1 MKRLMSKMKLGS
13 KLLLMV
19 GLPVLVMT
27 LVAIQLVLD
36 SIDEAQRAGYMEK
49 LLVLAE
55 ADARLLN
62 ALQTEEQVS
71 NAFLDSRGKQ
81 GKSALTEAVA
91 DTDRA
96 LAEYQAALDALGV
109 PDSLRLE
116 RRIAA
121 IEESLAAAFDIRPR
135 VMAARTR
142 AYKVRHLFEPAE
154 RALLDLLGIVPWES
168 PDKGVAVQSEVFSLL
183 ERLKWLGRREQAL
196 LQRAFANDQFMGR
209 DFVTFSRIMG
219 QRKELSSRL
228 LEMAEPEVIEAYQAA
243 VEGADGKA
251 VEAMRQKA
259 FEASDYG
266 AFAISP
272 EEWSTAS
279 TRVLNA
285 LDALAKGVEKQA
297 REMEHQMLVEA
308 DRALWS
314 TVGLLLAASL
324 GTGFIGFVVLRNVRS
339 GISKAVESALRIADG
354 DLEQRLEAHSDDEIG
369 DLLRALSRMQSELKK
384 RIDREAESA
393 AANLR
398 IRRALDNVSVPVTV
412 SNEENALIY
421 FNKAA
426 EALFREMAP
435 AWRKTAPDF
444 DVDKLIGQPLSRY
457 FQQGEFKRAY
467 TAKLENERVIEGE
480 IAERQMR
487 LVASPVYDE
496 DGNYQGRVTQ
506 WHDRTVELAE
516 AEEERRRL
524 EQERR
529 IAAENQRI
537 RTSLDNASS
546 NVMLADNDGRIIY
559 LNRNARALFEGIE
572 DDLRRE
578 LPQFDARN
586 LVGASIDLFHKN
598 PAHQRQL
605 LATLKDTH
613 VADIEVAGR
622 HMRITATPVIDE
634 DGIRLGTTV
643 EWLDRTQEV
652 AVEREIDTLVEAA
665 RRGDLGLRIVLE
677 GKQGFF
683 RQLGQGFNA
692 LLDEL
697 SDVFDTIGDVM
708 SRMSSGQLDVRIEKE
723 YQGAFG
729 RVRDDINTTLER
741 LADVIERLTR
751 IGSEVDTAA
760 SEISA
765 GNANLSARTEQ
776 QASSLEET
784 ASSMEELTSTV
795 RNNAENAR
803 QADLLAANARQLAER
818 GGDVVR
824 QAVEA
829 MQQIDASSNEIAEI
843 IGVIDEIA
851 FQTNLLA
858 LNASVEAA
866 RAGEQGR
873 GFAVVATEVRNL
885 ASRSADAA
893 KEIKDLI
900 RDSVEKV
907 SVGSELVNASG
918 ETLGE
923 IVDSVKKVGDIVAE
937 ISAASAEQAAGI
949 DQVNRAVTAM
959 DEVTQQNAALAE
971 QTAAASQAMS
981 ENAREMRNVLAFFK
995 GVSVASAPAK
1005 PAAPRAVAPSTPSRP
1020 VKVPSRQQVSTVDEE
1035 EDEWEEF

>member
-1 MKRLMSKMKLGS
+1 MNRMMSKMKLGS
-13 KLLLMV
+13 KLLLMA
-19 GLPVLVMT
+19 GLPLLVMA
-27 LVAIQLVLD
+27 LVSVQLVRS
-36 SIDEAQRAGYMEK
+36 SIDEAERADRMER
-49 LLVLAE
+49 VLALSE
-55 ADARLLN
+55 AAAGLLN
-62 ALQTEEQVS
+62 AVQGEEQAAAV
-71 NAFLDSRGKQ
+71 FLDARGKQ
-81 GKSALTEAVA
+81 GGPALEQAVA
-91 DTDRA
+91 ESEKRLLDYR
-96 LAEYQAALDALGV
+96 AALETLGE
-109 PDSLRLE
+109 PASARLQ

-121 IEESLAAAFDIRPR
+121 IAETLDAVEKIRPKVLAAK
-135 VMAARTR
+135 MR
-142 AYKVRHLFEPAE
+142 AYKMKRVYEPAE
-154 RALLDLLGIVPWES
+154 RALLDLLDAVPWES
-168 PDKGVAVQSEVFSLL
+168 PDKMVATQSEVFALL
-183 ERLKWLGRREQAL
+183 ERLKWIDRREQVL
-196 LQRAFANDQFMGR
+196 LRRTFANDQFTGR
-209 DFVTFSRIMG
+209 DFVIFSNLMG
-219 QRKELSSRL
+219 QRKEFALRL
-228 LEMAEPEVIEAYQAA
+228 VEMAQPPVIAAYRKV
-243 VEGADGKA
+243 VEGPDGRA
-251 VEAMRQKA
+251 VAAMRQKA

-272 EEWSTAS
+272 EEWDAVSA
-279 TRVLNA
+279 RVSE
-285 LDALAKGVEKQA
+285 ALATLAADVERQA
-297 REMEHQMLVEA
+297 RATEHRMLVQA
-308 DRALWS
+308 DRALW
-314 TVGLLLAASL
+314 TTIGLLLLATL
-324 GTGFIGFVVLRNVRS
+324 GTGLIGFVVLRNVRT
-339 GISKAVESALRIADG
+339 GISQAVESALRIADG
-354 DLEQRLEAHSDDEIG
+354 DLEQRLDVRSEDEIG
-369 DLLRALSRMQSELKK
+369 ELLRALSRMQSELKK
-384 RIDREAESA
+384 RIDREAEIA

-398 IRRALDNVSVPVTV
+398 IRRALDNVSAPVTV

-426 EALFREMAP
+426 EALFRDMAP
-435 AWRKTAPDF
+435 VWRKTAPDF
-444 DVDKLIGQPLSRY
+444 DVDDLIGQPLSRY
-457 FQQGEFKRAY
+457 FQEGDFKRAY
-467 TAKLENERVIEGE
+467 TARLEDERVIEGE
-480 IAERQMR
+480 IAGRQMR

-537 RTSLDNASS
+537 RTSLDNAGS
-546 NVMLADNDGRIIY
+546 NVMLVDNAGCIIY
-559 LNRNARALFEGIE
+559 LNRNAQALFDGMQ
-572 DDLRRE
+572 DD
-578 LPQFDARN
+578 LPQFDSSA
-586 LVGASIDLFHKN
+586 LVGAAIDVFDGVPEL
-598 PAHQRQL
+598 RRER
-605 LATLKDTH
+605 LASLKDTE
-613 VADIEVAGR
+613 VADIDLGGR
-622 HMRITATPVIDE
+622 HLRITATPVIDE
-634 DGIRLGTTV
+634 QGGRLGTTV
-643 EWLDRTQEV
+643 EWLDRTQEI

-665 RRGDLGLRIVLE
+665 RRGNLEQRIVLD
-677 GKQGFF
+677 GKQGFLL
-683 RQLGQGFNA
+683 RLGRGFNA

-697 SDVFDTIGDVM
+697 ADVFGTIGDVM
-708 SRMSSGQLDVRIEKE
+708 SRMSSGQLDVRIEKA

-729 RVRDDINTTLER
+729 QVRDDINITLER
-741 LADVIERLTR
+741 LADVIERLMR

-760 SEISA
+760 GEISS

-803 QADLLAANARQLAER
+803 QADQLAANARRLAER

-824 QAVEA
+824 QAVDA

-907 SVGSELVNASG
+907 NVGSELVNASG

-937 ISAASAEQAAGI
+937 ISAASAEQASGI

-981 ENAREMRNVLAFFK
+981 ENAREMRKVLAFFK
-995 GVSVASAPAK
+995 GVEVGATAVSSVPET
-1005 PAAPRAVAPSTPSRP
+1005 TPSPPPGRAARP
-1020 VKVPSRQQVSTVDEE
+1020 VPEAVVSGDE
-1035 EDEWEEF
+1035 EDEWEAF

>member
-1 MKRLMSKMKLGS
+1 MNRLVSKMKLGS

-19 GLPVLVMT
+19 GLPVVVMA
-27 LVAIQLVLD
+27 LVAVQLVIG
-36 SIDEAQRAGYMEK
+36 SIDEAERAGRMEK
-49 LLVLAE
+49 LLVLSGM
-55 ADARLLN
+55 DATLLN
-62 ALQTEEQVS
+62 ALQTEEQAS
-71 NAFLDSRGKQ
+71 NVFLDSRGKR
-81 GKSALTEAVA
+81 GKDALIKAAAE
-91 DTDRA
+91 TDRA
-96 LAEYQAALDALGV
+96 LAAYQAVRDALGT
-109 PDSLRLE
+109 PDSPRLE

-121 IEESLAAAFDIRPR
+121 IDETLAAALDIRPR
-135 VMAARTR
+135 VKAARTR

-154 RALLDLLGIVPWES
+154 RALLDLLDTVPWES
-168 PDKGVAVQSEVFSLL
+168 PDKDVAAQSEVFSLL
-183 ERLKWLGRREQAL
+183 EHLKWLGRREQDL
-196 LQRAFANDQFMGR
+196 LQRTFANDQFVGR
-209 DFVTFSRIMG
+209 DFVTFSHIMG

-228 LEMAEPEVIEAYQAA
+228 IEMADPEVIEAYQA
-243 VEGADGKA
+243 VTESVDGKA

-272 EEWSTAS
+272 EEWAAAS
-279 TRVLNA
+279 ARVSKA
-285 LDALAKGVEKQA
+285 LDALATRVEKQA
-297 REMEHQMLVEA
+297 REMEHQMLVDA

-339 GISKAVESALRIADG
+339 GISQAVDSALRIADG

-369 DLLRALSRMQSELKK
+369 DLLRALSRTQTELKK
-384 RIDREAESA
+384 RIDREAEIA

-467 TAKLENERVIEGE
+467 TAKLEDERVIEGE

-559 LNRNARALFEGIE
+559 LNRNAQALFEDME
-572 DDLRRE
+572 DDLRRD
-578 LPQFDARN
+578 LPQFDAQA
-586 LVGASIDLFHKN
+586 LMGASIDVFHKH
-598 PAHQRQL
+598 PEHQRQL
-605 LATLKDTH
+605 LAGLKDTH
-613 VADIEVAGR
+613 VADIEVGGR
-622 HMRITATPVIDE
+622 HMRITATPVIDG
-634 DGIRLGTTV
+634 DGTRLGTTV

-665 RRGDLGLRIVLE
+665 RRGDLGQRIVLD

-683 RQLGQGFNA
+683 RQLGQGSNA

-697 SDVFDTIGDVM
+697 SDVFETIGDVM

-723 YQGAFG
+723 YQGTF
-729 RVRDDINTTLER
+729 RQVRDDINTTLER
-741 LADVIERLTR
+741 LADVIERLMR
-751 IGSEVDTAA
+751 IGGEVDTAA
-760 SEISA
+760 GEISS

-803 QADLLAANARQLAER
+803 QADQLAASARQLAER

-824 QAVEA
+824 QAIEA

-907 SVGSELVNASG
+907 NVGSELVNASG

-971 QTAAASQAMS
+971 ETAAASQAMS

-995 GVSVASAPAK
+995 GVKVTPVAASSSPAPRPSVQPTTPR
-1005 PAAPRAVAPSTPSRP
+1005 PAAPPREITAAA
-1020 VKVPSRQQVSTVDEE
+1020 DD

>member
-1 MKRLMSKMKLGS
+1 MKLGS

-19 GLPVLVMT
+19 GLPVVVMA
-27 LVAIQLVLD
+27 LVAVQLVIG
-36 SIDEAQRAGYMEK
+36 SIDEAERAGHMEK
-49 LLVLAE
+49 LLTLSE
-55 ADARLLN
+55 MDAKLLN
-62 ALQTEEQVS
+62 ALQTEEQASSV
-71 NAFLDSRGKQ
+71 FLDSRGKR
-81 GKSALTEAVA
+81 GKDTLLEAVA
-91 DTDRA
+91 ETDRT
-96 LAEYQAALDALGV
+96 LAAYRAARDALGT
-109 PDSLRLE
+109 PDSPRLE

-121 IEESLAAAFDIRPR
+121 IDETLAAALDIRPR

-154 RALLDLLGIVPWES
+154 RALLDLLDTVPWES
-168 PDKGVAVQSEVFSLL
+168 PDKDVAAQSEVFSLL
-183 ERLKWLGRREQAL
+183 ERLKWLGRREQEL
-196 LQRAFANDQFMGR
+196 LQRTFANDQFVGR
-209 DFVTFSRIMG
+209 DFVTFSHIMG

-228 LEMAEPEVIEAYQAA
+228 LEMAGPEVIEAYRALTES
-243 VEGADGKA
+243 VDGKA

-272 EEWSTAS
+272 EEWTAAS
-279 TRVLNA
+279 ARVSEA
-285 LDALAKGVEKQA
+285 LDALATRVEKQA
-297 REMEHQMLVEA
+297 REMEHQMLVDA

-324 GTGFIGFVVLRNVRS
+324 GTGLIGFVVLRNVRS
-339 GISKAVESALRIADG
+339 GISQAVDSALRIAEG

-369 DLLRALSRMQSELKK
+369 DLLRALSRMQTELKK
-384 RIDREAESA
+384 RIDREAEIA

-457 FQQGEFKRAY
+457 FQQGDFKRAY
-467 TAKLENERVIEGE
+467 TAKLEDERVIEGE

-529 IAAENQRI
+529 VAAENQRI

-559 LNRNARALFEGIE
+559 LNRNAQALFEEME
-572 DDLRRE
+572 DDLRRD
-578 LPQFDARN
+578 LPQFDARA
-586 LVGASIDLFHKN
+586 LMGASIDVFHKR
-598 PAHQRQL
+598 PEHQRQL
-605 LATLKDTH
+605 LAGLKDTH
-613 VADIEVAGR
+613 VADIEVGGR

-634 DGIRLGTTV
+634 DGTRLGTTV

-665 RRGDLGLRIVLE
+665 RRGDLGQRIVLD
-677 GKQGFF
+677 GKQRFF

-697 SDVFDTIGDVM
+697 SDVFETIGDVM

-723 YQGAFG
+723 YQGTF
-729 RVRDDINTTLER
+729 RQVRDDINTTLER
-741 LADVIERLTR
+741 LADVIERLMR
-751 IGSEVDTAA
+751 IGGEVDTAA
-760 SEISA
+760 SEISS

-803 QADLLAANARQLAER
+803 QADQLAASARQLAER

-824 QAVEA
+824 QAIEA

-893 KEIKDLI
+893 KEVKDLI

-907 SVGSELVNASG
+907 NVGSELVNASG

-949 DQVNRAVTAM
+949 DQVNRAVNAM

-971 QTAAASQAMS
+971 ETAAASQAMS

-995 GVSVASAPAK
+995 GVKVTPVAAPSSSPAPRPSVQPPPPR
-1005 PAAPRAVAPSTPSRP
+1005 PAAPPREITAAAD
-1020 VKVPSRQQVSTVDEE
+1020 DEE
-1035 EDEWEEF
+1035 EWEEF

>member
-27 LVAIQLVLD
+27 LVALQLVFD
-36 SIDEAQRAGYMEK
+36 SIDEAERARQMEK
-49 LLVLAE
+49 LLTLAE

-62 ALQTEEQVS
+62 GLQTEEQAS
-71 NAFLDSRGKQ
+71 TAFLDSRGKQ
-81 GKSALTEAVA
+81 GKSALTEAVSE
-91 DTDRA
+91 TDRV
-96 LAEYQAALDALGV
+96 LADYRAVRDALGT
-109 PDSLRLE
+109 PDSPRLE

-121 IEESLAAAFDIRPR
+121 IDETLAAALAIRPR

-154 RALLDLLGIVPWES
+154 RALLDLLDTVLWES
-168 PDKGVAVQSEVFSLL
+168 PDKDVAAQSEVFSLL
-183 ERLKWLGRREQAL
+183 EHLKWLGRREQDL
-196 LQRAFANDQFMGR
+196 LQRTFANDRFVGR
-209 DFVTFSRIMG
+209 DLVTFGHIMG
-219 QRKELSSRL
+219 QRRELSSRL
-228 LEMAEPEVIEAYQAA
+228 LEMAEPEVIEAYRA
-243 VEGADGKA
+243 VTEGADGKT
-251 VEAMRQKA
+251 VESMRQKA
-259 FEASDYG
+259 FDASDSG
-266 AFAISP
+266 AFAVSP
-272 EEWSTAS
+272 EEWKVVS
-279 TRVLNA
+279 TRVLTA
-285 LDALAKGVEKQA
+285 LDTLAREVEKQA
-297 REMEHQMLVEA
+297 REMEHRMLANA

-314 TVGLLLAASL
+314 TIGLLLAATL
-324 GTGFIGFVVLRNVRS
+324 GTAFIGFTVLRNVRS
-339 GISKAVESALRIADG
+339 GISQAVESALRIADG
-354 DLEQRLEAHSDDEIG
+354 DLEQHLDAPSDDEIG
-369 DLLRALSRMQSELKK
+369 DLLRALSRMQGELKK
-384 RIDREAESA
+384 RIDHEAGSA

-412 SNEENALIY
+412 SNEENSLIY

-435 AWRKTAPDF
+435 AWRRTAPDF

-457 FQQGEFKRAY
+457 FQQGEFKQAY
-467 TAKLENERVIEGE
+467 TAKLEDERVIEGE

-506 WHDRTVELAE
+506 WHDRTAELAE
-516 AEEERRRL
+516 AEQERRRL

-586 LVGASIDLFHKN
+586 LIGASIDTFHRN
-598 PAHQRQL
+598 PGHQRQL
-605 LATLKDTH
+605 LAGLKDTH
-613 VADIEVAGR
+613 VADIEVAGK

-634 DGIRLGTTV
+634 DGTRLGTTV

-665 RRGDLGLRIVLE
+665 RRGDLGQRIVLD

-708 SRMSSGQLDVRIEKE
+708 SRMSSGQLDVRIEKQ

-741 LADVIERLTR
+741 LADVIERLMR

-760 SEISA
+760 GEISS

-784 ASSMEELTSTV
+784 ASSMEELTATV

-981 ENAREMRNVLAFFK
+981 ENAREMRNVLSFFK
-995 GVSVASAPAK
+995 GVRVESVPAE
-1005 PAAPRAVAPSTPSRP
+1005 PPVPRVAAPSPPPRTVEA
-1020 VKVPSRQQVSTVDEE
+1020 PSRQRVTAVDEE
-1035 EDEWEEF
+1035 DDWEEF